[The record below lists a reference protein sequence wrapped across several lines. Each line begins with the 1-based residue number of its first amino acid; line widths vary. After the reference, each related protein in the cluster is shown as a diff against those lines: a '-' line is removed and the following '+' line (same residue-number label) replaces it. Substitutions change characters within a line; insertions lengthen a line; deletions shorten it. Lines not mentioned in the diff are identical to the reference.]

1 MSVRSR
7 WAARAAICA
16 LAALG
21 TALVLD
27 HQRLDSATMDEP
39 FHALASAE
47 YVLSGTAWAN
57 LEHPPLVKLL
67 AGVCEARAG
76 ARAPSIPQPFSYR
89 TAETPA
95 HFTFSNVIG
104 ADRLLRAARFPFPIL
119 FFVLVVAAGETAL
132 RRAGPLAG
140 VAAGLLLAFE
150 PTLVAHAGFL
160 HTDVAAALGFFGA
173 TLGTVVALERGS
185 WRQWVAAG
193 AALGLLLSVKF
204 SGVFLVPIL
213 VLVVLVWV
221 LRDGG
226 RPLRDRYRPLA
237 GLALAAA
244 VSAGTILSVDA
255 VATRAMS
262 SAEAEQSVRLFLKS
276 RSVSESRIETLASLS
291 RLSPAAGHY
300 AAGLVGVATQNQV
313 GGGVNVLRGKLSV
326 DGFPEYFFVA
336 FLVKSSLGLL
346 LLLAIALGA
355 GLTNV
360 LAGGVAAMSTAVL
373 SRRSRL
379 SRLEVILLAPVFFL
393 LVSGTWASYNIGI
406 RHMLPAVPLLV
417 VAAVV
422 ILFRAAPRL
431 AMPVL
436 LACGVLQAAET
447 LAVHPF
453 EISFFNLAAGG
464 PAQGER
470 WLNDSNLD
478 WGQDLVRLARSLPA
492 LGVDEGALTVAYFGG
507 DSPHYRLPR
516 ARLFDPVAGEVTPGL
531 WAVSSYL
538 LAAGPEALA
547 CRGQERAAAGY
558 QRLREAIARGRRVGR
573 VGYSIHIVQI
583 AGGEDSP
590 R

>member
-1 MSVRSR
+1 MFVRPR
-7 WAARAAICA
+7 WAARAAISA

-67 AGVCEARAG
+67 AGVCEAVAG
-76 ARAPSIPQPFSYR
+76 ARAPSIPRPFSYR
-89 TAETPA
+89 TAETPV

-119 FFVLVVAAGETAL
+119 FFILVVAAGETAL
-132 RRAGPLAG
+132 RRSGPLAG

-185 WRQWVAAG
+185 WRRWAAAG
-193 AALGLLLSVKF
+193 AALGLLLSAKF

-221 LRDGG
+221 LRDGS
-226 RPLRDRYRPLA
+226 RPLGDRYRPLA
-237 GLALAAA
+237 GLALAGVVA
-244 VSAGTILSVDA
+244 AGTVLSVGG

-276 RSVSESRIETLASLS
+276 RSISESRIETLASLS

-300 AAGLVGVATQNQV
+300 AAGLMGVAAQNQV

-326 DGFPEYFFVA
+326 EGFPEYFFVA

-346 LLLAIALGA
+346 LLLAIALAVGLA
-355 GLTNV
+355 GV
-360 LAGGVAAMSTAVL
+360 LAAAFTAAL
-373 SRRSRL
+373 GRRLRP
-379 SRLEVILLAPVFFL
+379 SRLEAILLAPVFFL
-393 LVSGTWASYNIGI
+393 FVSGTWASYNIGI

-417 VAAVV
+417 VAVVV

-453 EISFFNLAAGG
+453 EVSFFNVAAGG

-478 WGQDLVRLARSLPA
+478 WGQDLIRLARSLPA

-507 DSPHYRLPR
+507 DSPRYRLPR

-558 QRLREAIARGRRVGR
+558 QRLREAVARGRRVGR

-583 AGGEDSP
+583 AGREDSP

>member
-1 MSVRSR
+1 MSVRPR
-7 WAARAAICA
+7 WAARAAIVA

-76 ARAPSIPQPFSYR
+76 ARAPSIPQPFSYK

-95 HFTFSNVIG
+95 HFTFSNAID
-104 ADRLLRAARFPFPIL
+104 ADRLLRAARFPFPVL

-132 RRAGPLAG
+132 RRAGPFAG

-173 TLGTVVALERGS
+173 TLGTVAALERGS
-185 WRQWVAAG
+185 WRRWAAAG
-193 AALGLLLSVKF
+193 AALGLLLAAKF

-213 VLVVLVWV
+213 VLVILVSV

-226 RPLRDRYRPLA
+226 SSLRDRYRPLA

-244 VSAGTILSVDA
+244 VSAGTVLSVNA

-262 SAEAEQSVRLFLKS
+262 SAEAEQSVRLFLES
-276 RSVSESRIETLASLS
+276 RSVSESRIEALASLS

-300 AAGLVGVATQNQV
+300 AAGLAGVAAQNRV

-326 DGFPEYFFVA
+326 EGFPEYFFVA

-346 LLLAIALGA
+346 LLLGITFAVALA
-355 GLTNV
+355 
-360 LAGGVAAMSTAVL
+360 
-373 SRRSRL
+373 RRARP
-379 SRLEVILLAPVFFL
+379 SRLEAILLAPVLYLF
-393 LVSGTWASYNIGI
+393 VSGTWASYNIGV

-417 VAAVV
+417 VAAVAL
-422 ILFRAAPRL
+422 LFRAAPRL
-431 AMPVL
+431 AVPVV

-447 LAVHPF
+447 FAVHPH
-453 EISFFNLAAGG
+453 EISFFNAAAGG

-478 WGQDLVRLARSLPA
+478 WGQDLVRLARNLPA
-492 LGVDEGALTVAYFGG
+492 LGIDEGALTVAYFGG
-507 DSPHYRLPR
+507 DSPRYRLPR
-516 ARLFDPVAGEVTPGL
+516 ARLFDPVSGEVTPGL

-558 QRLREAIARGRRVGR
+558 QRLREAVARGRGVGR
-573 VGYSIHIVQI
+573 VGYSIYIVQI
-583 AGGEDSP
+583 VGREDSP

>member
-1 MSVRSR
+1 MSVRPR
-7 WAARAAICA
+7 WAARAAIFA

-47 YVLSGTAWAN
+47 YVISGTAWAN

-67 AGVCEARAG
+67 AGLCEMRAG

-95 HFTFSNVIG
+95 HFTFSNVIDG
-104 ADRLLRAARFPFPIL
+104 DRLLRAARFPFPLL
-119 FFVLVVAAGETAL
+119 FFVLVVVAGETAL

-140 VAAGLLLAFE
+140 IAAGLLLAFE

-185 WRQWVAAG
+185 WFRWAAVG
-193 AALGLLLSVKF
+193 VALGLLLSAKF

-221 LRDGG
+221 LRDGS
-226 RPLRDRYRPLA
+226 RPLRIRYRPLA
-237 GLALAAA
+237 GLALTAV
-244 VSAGTILSVDA
+244 VSAGTVLSIGA

-262 SAEAEQSVRLFLKS
+262 RVEAEQSARLFLKS
-276 RSVSESRIETLASLS
+276 RSVSESRIETLASLAH
-291 RLSPAAGHY
+291 LSPAAGHY
-300 AAGLVGVATQNQV
+300 AAGLVGVAAQNQV
-313 GGGVNVLRGKLSV
+313 GGGVNVLCGKLSV
-326 DGFPEYFFVA
+326 EGFPEYFFVA

-346 LLLAIALGA
+346 LLLAIALA
-355 GLTNV
+355 
-360 LAGGVAAMSTAVL
+360 VAVSAAL
-373 SRRSRL
+373 GRRAWL
-379 SRLEVILLAPVFFL
+379 SRLEAILLAPVVFL
-393 LVSGTWASYNIGI
+393 FVSGTWASYNIGV

-417 VAAVV
+417 VAAVMF
-422 ILFRAAPRL
+422 LFRAAPRF
-431 AMPVL
+431 AIPAVF
-436 LACGVLQAAET
+436 ACGILQAAET
-447 LAVHPF
+447 WSVHPH
-453 EISFFNLAAGG
+453 EVSFFNAAAGG
-464 PAQGER
+464 PTQGER

-492 LGVDEGALTVAYFGG
+492 LGIDEGALTVAYFGG
-507 DSPHYRLPR
+507 DLPRYRLPR
-516 ARLFDPVAGEVTPGL
+516 ARLFDPLAGEVTPGL

-538 LAAGPEALA
+538 LVAGPEAVA
-547 CRGQERAAAGY
+547 CRGQGRAAAGY
-558 QRLREAIARGRRVGR
+558 QRLREAVKRGRRVGR
-573 VGYSIHIVQI
+573 VGYSIHIVEI
-583 AGGEDSP
+583 AGREDFP